1 MKCSNCNKD
10 ALYEYKVTL
19 KNSVFYCAKDLPKFL
34 DARKR
39 AGLLTLTE
47 KHAEEKETA
56 IAALSTETVVEEP
69 VVEKTL
75 TEEEPAPKKKAAK
88 KKAK

>member
-1 MKCSNCNKD
+1 MKCSNCDKD
-10 ALYEYKVTL
+10 ALYEYKITL
-19 KNSVFYCAKDLPKFL
+19 KNSVFYCGKDLPKFL

-56 IAALSTETVVEEP
+56 IAALSTETVVE
-69 VVEKTL
+69 KTL

>member
-1 MKCSNCNKD
+1 MKCSNCDKD
-10 ALYEYKVTL
+10 ALYEYKITL
-19 KNSVFYCAKDLPKFL
+19 KNSVFYCGKDLPKFL

-56 IAALSTETVVEEP
+56 IAALSTETVAGE
-69 VVEKTL
+69 TL
-75 TEEEPAPKKKAAK
+75 TEETPAPKKKAAK

>member
-1 MKCSNCNKD
+1 MKCSNCDKD
-10 ALYEYKVTL
+10 ALYEYKITL
-19 KNSVFYCAKDLPKFL
+19 KNSVFYCGKDLPKFL

-56 IAALSTETVVEEP
+56 IAALSTETVVEE
-69 VVEKTL
+69 TL

>member
-1 MKCSNCNKD
+1 MKCSNCDKD
-10 ALYEYKVTL
+10 ALYEYKITL
-19 KNSVFYCAKDLPKFL
+19 KNSVFYCGKDLPKFL

-56 IAALSTETVVEEP
+56 IAALSTETVAEE
-69 VVEKTL
+69 TL
-75 TEEEPAPKKKAAK
+75 T
-88 KKAK
+88 

>member
-1 MKCSNCNKD
+1 MKCSNCDKE
-10 ALYEYKVTL
+10 ALYEYKITL
-19 KNSVFYCAKDLPKFL
+19 KNSVFYCGKDLPKFL

-56 IAALSTETVVEEP
+56 IAALSTETVVE
-69 VVEKTL
+69 KTL

>member
-1 MKCSNCNKD
+1 MALLMKCSNCDKE
-10 ALYEYKVTL
+10 ALYEYKITL
-19 KNSVFYCAKDLPKFL
+19 KNSVFYCGKDLPKFL

-56 IAALSTETVVEEP
+56 IAALSTETVAGE
-69 VVEKTL
+69 TL

>member
-1 MKCSNCNKD
+1 MKCSNCDKE
-10 ALYEYKVTL
+10 ALYEYKITL
-19 KNSVFYCAKDLPKFL
+19 KNSVFYCGKDLPKFL

-56 IAALSTETVVEEP
+56 IAALSTETVAGE
-69 VVEKTL
+69 TL
-75 TEEEPAPKKKAAK
+75 TEETPAPKKKAAK

>member
-1 MKCSNCNKD
+1 MKCSNCDKE
-10 ALYEYKVTL
+10 ALYEYKITL
-19 KNSVFYCAKDLPKFL
+19 KNSVFYCGKDLPKFL

-56 IAALSTETVVEEP
+56 IAALSTETVVKE
-69 VVEKTL
+69 TL

>member
-1 MKCSNCNKD
+1 MKCSNCDKE
-10 ALYEYKVTL
+10 ALYEYKITL
-19 KNSVFYCAKDLPKFL
+19 KNSVFYCGKDLPKFL

-56 IAALSTETVVEEP
+56 IAALSTETVVEE
-69 VVEKTL
+69 TL

>member
-19 KNSVFYCAKDLPKFL
+19 KNSVFYCGKDLPKFL

-56 IAALSTETVVEEP
+56 IAALSTETVAGE
-69 VVEKTL
+69 TL
-75 TEEEPAPKKKAAK
+75 TEETPAPKKKAAK